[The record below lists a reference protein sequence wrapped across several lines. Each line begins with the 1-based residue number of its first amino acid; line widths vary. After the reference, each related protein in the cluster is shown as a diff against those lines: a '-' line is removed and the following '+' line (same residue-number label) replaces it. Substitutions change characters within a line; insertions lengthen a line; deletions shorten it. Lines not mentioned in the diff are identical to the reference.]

1 MTDTPTD
8 TPARPRDTETTRD
21 NETPKKP
28 STASKKKLDPAVAV
42 PLAIVGLCLIVAVT
56 AVMVHLIG
64 MWGLLIAAAVIAA
77 VWGMANMVVAA
88 GKRRSNTQTRGTR
101 RTMRN
106 GAGMT
111 RAGGRNGG
119 FGGRFGRA
127 GRASGRGPGGRKNAS
142 QRGGKLAAATG
153 GLGKKRTGSGK
164 GKHAPGKPRPLT
176 KTPGL
181 KTSGAKKRASAGGKT
196 MGARSTGTVGRK
208 NSASL
213 AGARA
218 PRRAQSAP
226 NRRTTP
232 YRSGR
237 DDRTWMQKLA
247 DARRARHDRE
257 CRDCAGRDE
266 DEMQEAASTSPFAKA
281 RNAIVV
287 ADKATGKSLHDAWRT
302 IFPPKPPDLT
312 SASEPAPV
320 RTPGNQVTKGQNN
333 MINQFEQ
340 ISASLPRAVDSQEAL
355 DYDALVPDYLDGFAK
370 GFEDIHMAT
379 KMLAERLSGRDGMC
393 SAGNPAIET
402 SHLIEQNAR
411 SCVDAIHN
419 AIMTLRRDPKMQ
431 DLLDR
436 YEAENGA
443 RGDVTSARIIGG

>member
-1 MTDTPTD
+1 MNDTPTD

-21 NETPKKP
+21 NETPKKA
-28 STASKKKLDPAVAV
+28 ASKRQKLEPAVAV
-42 PLAIVGLCLIVAVT
+42 PLGIVGLCLIVAVT
-56 AVMVHLIG
+56 AVLVHLIG

-77 VWGMANMVVAA
+77 VWGMVHMVVAA

-127 GRASGRGPGGRKNAS
+127 GRASVRGPGGRKNAS

-176 KTPGL
+176 RTPGL
-181 KTSGAKKRASAGGKT
+181 KTSGARKRASAGSGGKT

-208 NSASL
+208 NGASL

-266 DEMQEAASTSPFAKA
+266 DEMQEAASDSPFAKA

-320 RTPGNQVTKGQNN
+320 HKPGNQVTKGTN

-402 SHLIEQNAR
+402 FHLIEQNAR